1 MVRILD
7 VNAGRAE
14 NATNKGEIWLGPSQP
29 SRRASQTVP
38 GDLAAR
44 APQTSV
50 SGQPRGSTLIF
61 VNIGRLPLLSGLI
74 DASRNSLSIKSLGR
88 CSHQTLTEIA
98 ARIGLHKTR
107 KAVRVA
113 VVEPTSQAGGKRVS
127 SGRKTLEM
135 RAISQSQS

>member
-1 MVRILD
+1 MVRVLD
-7 VNAGRAE
+7 VNARRAE

-29 SRRASQTVP
+29 PRRASQTVP

-50 SGQPRGSTLIF
+50 SGQPRGNTPIF

-74 DASRNSLSIKSLGR
+74 DASRNSLSIKPLGR
-88 CSHQTLTEIA
+88 GSHQTLTEIA

-113 VVEPTSQAGGKRVS
+113 VVEPTSQAAGLALRE
-127 SGRKTLEM
+127 TL
-135 RAISQSQS
+135 